1 MNRDSRIHKYMK
13 IVRDN
18 STVSFGC
25 CDSCGLRRIGKNI
38 RSEQTLSCSL
48 EGRPGC
54 NSKACFNAM
63 TGDRQDKL
71 AAMDLSI
78 FNFNNNA
85 SLFMFFI
92 IPISLCFVFEH
103 ETIYYTSVSCV

>member
-1 MNRDSRIHKYMK
+1 MTHVAFHASERISDQSKLLVAHSKG
-13 IVRDN
+13 VR
-18 STVSFGC
+18 
-25 CDSCGLRRIGKNI
+25 
-38 RSEQTLSCSL
+38 
-48 EGRPGC
+48 C

-63 TGDRQDKL
+63 TGDCHDKL

-92 IPISLCFVFEH
+92 IPILLCFVFEH
-103 ETIYYTSVSCV
+103 ETINTTQVLALFDF

>member
-1 MNRDSRIHKYMK
+1 MTHVAFHASERISDQSKLLVAHSKG
-13 IVRDN
+13 VR
-18 STVSFGC
+18 
-25 CDSCGLRRIGKNI
+25 
-38 RSEQTLSCSL
+38 
-48 EGRPGC
+48 C

-63 TGDRQDKL
+63 TGDSQDKL

-92 IPISLCFVFEH
+92 IPILLCFVFEH

>member
-1 MNRDSRIHKYMK
+1 MTHVAFHASERISDQSKLLVAHSKG
-13 IVRDN
+13 V
-18 STVSFGC
+18 
-25 CDSCGLRRIGKNI
+25 
-38 RSEQTLSCSL
+38 Q
-48 EGRPGC
+48 C

-63 TGDRQDKL
+63 TGDRHDKL

-92 IPISLCFVFEH
+92 IPILLCFVFEH